1 MEKLSLKLLSLLDEN
16 IKYELEQAEKLEA
29 VTNSENIENG
39 KKTIGSVVFSLSCC
53 GYMKN
58 D

>member
-1 MEKLSLKLLSLLDEN
+1 MDEN

-39 KKTIGSVVFSLSCC
+39 KKTIGSVAFSLSCC

>member
-1 MEKLSLKLLSLLDEN
+1 MDEN

-39 KKTIGSVVFSLSCC
+39 KKRIGSVVFSLSCC

>member
-1 MEKLSLKLLSLLDEN
+1 MDEN

-39 KKTIGSVVFSLSCC
+39 KKQLEVWYLVCLVV
-53 GYMKN
+53 
-58 D
+58 DI